1 MLSVWFGDCCFDI
14 CLLYCIVLSSFVLFV
29 CSVFPDKF
37 HVQLLHDRI
46 MDLRND
52 ICMYVFWLPENVGF
66 VLLFS
71 VIPYLLGE
79 KKINEKTA
87 VISSLMNQE
96 DIYRPIILS
105 DSCCWPSE
113 NMGFAL
119 ISDSCY
125 RSHPTAI
132 SFCSWARVHAI
143 QFNVLQFILGFFNW
157 VSCFEEVLVLKVVN
171 V

>member
-1 MLSVWFGDCCFDI
+1 MLCSVFDLETVVLI
-14 CLLYCIVLSSFVLFV
+14 FVYCIVLYCLPLFCLCVVFFLTSFMSNCCMTELWTYEMIYV
-29 CSVFPDKF
+29 
-37 HVQLLHDRI
+37 
-46 MDLRND
+46 
-52 ICMYVFWLPENVGF
+52 CMYVFWLPENVGF

-132 SFCSWARVHAI
+132 SFCS
-143 QFNVLQFILGFFNW
+143 
-157 VSCFEEVLVLKVVN
+157 
-171 V
+171 